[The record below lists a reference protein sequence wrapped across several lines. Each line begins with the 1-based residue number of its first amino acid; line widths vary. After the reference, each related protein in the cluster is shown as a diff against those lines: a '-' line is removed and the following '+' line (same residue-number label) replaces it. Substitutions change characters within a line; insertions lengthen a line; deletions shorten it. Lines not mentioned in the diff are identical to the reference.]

1 MNLSELLFLNEVNLV
16 DLIRTD
22 PDVKQ
27 LAGSVSKAQF
37 NQWRE
42 GGSGGGKTIRT
53 DDDRFDA
60 FFDGLMNVI
69 AKHAREQK
77 PRVMKAIRNA
87 SLLQPPKGPNYPQKT
102 VQSTPPPLPKSNI
115 AQKVAAPSPFRKT
128 EMAPAR

>member
-1 MNLSELLFLNEVNLV
+1 MNLSELLFLNEVNLA

-37 NQWRE
+37 NQWRQ
-42 GGSGGGKTIRT
+42 GGSGDGKTIRT

-77 PRVMKAIRNA
+77 PQVMKAIRNA
-87 SLLQPPKGPNYPQKT
+87 ALLQPPKGPNYPQKT
-102 VQSTPPPLPKSNI
+102 VQSTPPPLPQSKMSPGKIGVN
-115 AQKVAAPSPFRKT
+115 PFRKT
-128 EMAPAR
+128 QMVNAQ